1 MKSVIKVI
9 ASAALVSMAGATFA
23 GITQPTGAGGQLV
36 VTAAAGGT
44 DFVQTGFNFQTS
56 SGVFLAAA
64 QNSIKFVVAARH
76 QKGRFTYGGDS
87 EGGSVAA
94 CEATPSETG
103 FTAAV
108 VPLVTDACAGL
119 S

>member
-9 ASAALVSMAGATFA
+9 ASAALVSMAGASFA
-23 GITQPTGAGGQLV
+23 GITNPTGAGGQLV
-36 VTAAAGGT
+36 VTATAGGT

-108 VPLVTDACAGL
+108 VPAGRPMPAPA
-119 S
+119 